1 MSRSSFYVRFVLLV
15 VVLGTVAALLGGDP
29 WGPN

>member
-1 MSRSSFYVRFVLLV
+1 MLRTTLHVKFVLLV
-15 VVLGTVAALLGGDP
+15 LVLGTVAALLGGDP